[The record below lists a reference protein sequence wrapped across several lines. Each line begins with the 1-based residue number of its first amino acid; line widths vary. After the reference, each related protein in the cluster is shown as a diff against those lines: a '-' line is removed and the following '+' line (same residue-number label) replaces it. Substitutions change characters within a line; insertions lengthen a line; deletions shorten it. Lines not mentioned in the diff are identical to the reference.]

1 MTIHITVD
9 TQAERTPFPHFWEL
23 CVGSCHAVMG
33 LRADWRRQLKIAHQ
47 ELGFRYVRFH
57 GLLDDA
63 MSVVVKDQWSGAVR
77 LSFFNID
84 SIFDYLLSIG
94 MKPFLELGF
103 MPSALASGT
112 QTCFHYKANVTPPA
126 DYDQWG
132 GLIQSLAR
140 HLVSRYG
147 IEEVRSWFF
156 EVWNEPNLPFFWAGT
171 KEDYFKLYETA
182 ARAIKSVDSQL
193 RVGGPA
199 TSVNAWIPDMIAFC
213 QHSRAPLDFISTHHY
228 PTDDP
233 LWRNNDLSWEDFMKV
248 AGQYQRGVLFQMTA
262 KARAEAG
269 KLPLYYTE
277 WNTSAMV
284 PDALHDES
292 FSAAM
297 IAKTIA
303 DAAGLV
309 EGYSF
314 WTFTDLFEEGGQHAA
329 PFHGGFGLQTVHGI
343 RKPNYRLFELLHETG
358 DQRLKVDVDS
368 GSASTDHSSVGCSSS
383 AEALAVAGDHSLT
396 VLVYNHDTPS
406 ASIKEEEVH
415 LRLKGIGTRR
425 PARLVRIDPQHA
437 NPKKKWQALG
447 SPEYPT
453 KDELAQ
459 IARAS
464 ALVASVIRPEVGEE
478 GCTFRLKIPP
488 HGVAAV
494 VVEV

>member
-1 MTIHITVD
+1 MTIHFTID
-9 TQAERTPFPHFWEL
+9 TQNERTPFPHFWEL

-33 LRADWRRQLKIAHQ
+33 LREDWRRQLKTAHR

-63 MSVVVKDQWSGAVR
+63 MSVLVKDQWSGAVR

-84 SIFDYLLSIG
+84 SICDYLLSIG

-112 QTCFHYKANVTPPA
+112 QTCFHYRANVTPPA
-126 DYDQWG
+126 DYAQWG
-132 GLIQSLAR
+132 ELIQSLAR

-147 IEEVRSWFF
+147 IEEVRAWFF

-171 KEDYFKLYETA
+171 KEDYFKLYEAA
-182 ARAIKSVDSQL
+182 ARAIKSVDSRL

-199 TSVNAWIPDMIAFC
+199 TSVNAWIPDLIAFC
-213 QHSRAPLDFISTHHY
+213 QRSGAPLDFISTHHY

-233 LWRNNDLSWEDFMKV
+233 LWRDHSLSWEDFMKV
-248 AGQYQRGVLFQMTA
+248 AGQYQRGVLFEMTA
-262 KARAEAG
+262 KARLEAG

-309 EGYSF
+309 DGYSF
-314 WTFTDLFEEGGQHAA
+314 WTFTDLFEEGGQRAA

-343 RKPNYRLFELLHETG
+343 RKPSYRLFELLHKLG
-358 DQRLKVDVDS
+358 DQRLKVESDTATTV
-368 GSASTDHSSVGCSSS
+368 
-383 AEALAVAGDHSLT
+383 EALAVAREGRLT

-406 ASIKEEEVH
+406 AAIQEEEV
-415 LRLKGIGTRR
+415 LVNLKGLKTLP
-425 PARLVRIDPQHA
+425 PARLVRIDGEHT

-453 KDELAQ
+453 RDELAQ

-464 ALVASVIRPEVGEE
+464 ALRASVIRPEAGGE

-488 HGVAAV
+488 HSVAAIV
-494 VVEV
+494 IVPGR